1 MSEAPEQVCV
11 DANLVIAR
19 LLGEPLEPQ
28 VLRLREQWR
37 QDGTRMIAPPLFWAE
52 VPSGIRRRAHR
63 RTITPEEAQQAFKDW
78 QQWPVSLQA
87 PPELTERA
95 WYLANLTAQPRVY
108 DAQYLALAQLAG
120 CDLWTTDERLYNGTH
135 HRLPFVHWVG
145 ELAP

>member
-1 MSEAPEQVCV
+1 MSEAPDQVCV
-11 DANLVIAR
+11 DANLVIAS

-52 VPSGIRRRAHR
+52 VPSGIRRHAHL
-63 RTITPEEAQQAFKDW
+63 RTITLEKEQQAFTDW
-78 QQWPVSLQA
+78 QEWPVWLQA
-87 PPELTERA
+87 PPGLTERA
-95 WYLANLTAQPRVY
+95 WDLAILTDQPRVY

-120 CDLWTTDERLYNGTH
+120 CDLWTADERLYNAT
-135 HRLPFVHWVG
+135 RRFLPFVHWVG

>member
-28 VLRLREQWR
+28 VVRLREQWR
-37 QDGTRMIAPPLFWAE
+37 HDGTQMVAPPLFWAE
-52 VPSGIRRRAHR
+52 VPSVLRLH
-63 RTITPEEAQQAFKDW
+63 THLHKITPAKALEAYRDW
-78 QQWPVSLQA
+78 QLWPVSLQA

-95 WYLANLTAQPRVY
+95 WYLANLTDQPRVY

-120 CDLWTTDERLYNGTH
+120 CDLWTTDERLYNGTRRH
-135 HRLPFVHWVG
+135 LPFVHWVG